1 MTNMFAGLFI
11 AIGLCFVGMV
21 HEVRALTETTK
32 TQLQTAKEIYIATKR
47 ANGEWSAAVPVWFI
61 YDGDAVYL
69 TTDPTSNKAR
79 RIKGK
84 GGSPVRIW
92 VGSKEGP
99 SFTGKAE
106 IVEDLAIVERMGDAY
121 KQKYWIAWLGLFR
134 PRASRVASGKTV
146 AIKVTSLDDSQAEAS
161 AK

>member
-1 MTNMFAGLFI
+1 MTSLFAGLLI
-11 AIGLCFVGMV
+11 AVGLCFVGMV
-21 HEVRALTETTK
+21 HEARTLTDTTK
-32 TQLQTAKEIYIATKR
+32 TQLQKAKEIYIATKR

-61 YDGDAVYL
+61 YEEDTVYL
-69 TTDPTSNKAR
+69 TTAPTSYKVR
-79 RIKGK
+79 RIK

-106 IVEDLAIVERMGDAY
+106 IVEDLAVVERMSDAY

-161 AK
+161 VK

>member
-1 MTNMFAGLFI
+1 MFTGLLI
-11 AIGLCFVGMV
+11 AVGLCLIGMV
-21 HEVRALTETTK
+21 HEVRALTDATK
-32 TQLQTAKEIYIATKR
+32 TQLQTAKEIYVATRR
-47 ANGEWSAAVPVWFI
+47 ANGEWSAAVPVWFV
-61 YDGDAVYL
+61 YEGDTVYL
-69 TTDPTSNKAR
+69 TTAPTSHKAR
-79 RIKGK
+79 RIKS
-84 GGSPVRIW
+84 GSPVHIW
-92 VGSKEGP
+92 VGSKDGP

-106 IVEDLAIVERMGDAY
+106 IVEDLAVVERMGDAY